1 VQLRRNK
8 NLFDRAGARVVMVGM
23 GTVEQTAAF
32 KRKFDIPYAMV
43 SDPERK
49 LYRKYQIG
57 FMPLASIFSPRVM
70 ARTVSALAKGRGVGI
85 PYGDVR
91 QLSAV
96 FVIEIDGTISYGH
109 YAKDASDHPQAREI
123 LDHIG

>member
-1 VQLRRNK
+1 MRRSRI
-8 NLFDRAGARVVMVGM
+8 LFDRAGARVVMVGM

-32 KRKFDIPYAMV
+32 KRKFDIPYVLA

-49 LYRKYQIG
+49 LYRKFQIG
-57 FMPLASIFSPRVM
+57 FMPLASIFYPRVIG
-70 ARTVSALAKGRGVGI
+70 RTVSALARGHGIGI

-96 FVIEIDGTISYGH
+96 FVIETDGIISYGH
-109 YAKDASDHPQAREI
+109 YARDSSDHPQAQEI
-123 LDHIG
+123 LDHID

>member
-1 VQLRRNK
+1 MQLRRNK

-32 KRKFDIPYAMV
+32 KRKFDIPYAMA

-49 LYRKYQIG
+49 LYRKFQIG
-57 FMPLASIFSPRVM
+57 FMPMASIFHPRVI
-70 ARTVSALAKGRGVGI
+70 ARTVSALAKGHGVGI

-96 FVIEIDGTISYGH
+96 FVIETDGTISYDH
-109 YAKDASDHPQAREI
+109 HAKAPSDHPPAQEI
-123 LDHIG
+123 LDHMK

>member
-1 VQLRRNK
+1 MQLRRNK
-8 NLFDRAGARVVMVGM
+8 GLFDQAGARVVMVGM

-32 KRKFDIPYAMV
+32 KRKFDIPYAMA

-49 LYRKYQIG
+49 LYRKFQIG
-57 FMPLASIFSPRVM
+57 FMPLASIFHPRVI
-70 ARTVSALAKGRGVGI
+70 AHTVSALARGHGVGI

-96 FVIEIDGTISYGH
+96 FVIETDGTISYGH
-109 YAKDASDHPQAREI
+109 YSRDYADHPQAQTI
-123 LDHIG
+123 LDHMR

>member
-1 VQLRRNK
+1 MRRNK
-8 NLFDRAGARVVMVGM
+8 SLFDRAGARVVLVGM

-43 SDPERK
+43 SDPDRQ
-49 LYRKYQIG
+49 LYRRYQIG
-57 FMPLASIFSPRVM
+57 FMPLASIFYPRVIVRS
-70 ARTVSALAKGRGVGI
+70 AAALAKGHGLGI

-96 FVIEIDGTISYGH
+96 FVIETDGTISYDH
-109 YAKDASDHPQAREI
+109 YARDSSDHPPAREI
-123 LDHIG
+123 LDHVG

>member
-1 VQLRRNK
+1 MQLRRNRS
-8 NLFDRAGARVVMVGM
+8 LFDRAGARVVMVGM
-23 GTVEQTAAF
+23 GTVAQTAAF
-32 KRKFDIPYAMV
+32 KQKFDIPYAMA

-49 LYRKYQIG
+49 LYRKFQIG
-57 FMPLASIFSPRVM
+57 FMPMASIFYPRVIG
-70 ARTVSALAKGRGVGI
+70 RTVSALARGHGVGI

-96 FVIEIDGTISYGH
+96 FVIETDGTISYGH
-109 YAKDASDHPQAREI
+109 YARDSSDHPQTEDI

>member
-1 VQLRRNK
+1 
-8 NLFDRAGARVVMVGM
+8 MVGM

-32 KRKFDIPYAMV
+32 KEKFDVPYAMA

-49 LYRKYQIG
+49 LYRKFQIG
-57 FMPLASIFSPRVM
+57 FMPLASIFYPRVIG
-70 ARTVSALAKGRGVGI
+70 RTLSALTRGHGVGI

-96 FVIEIDGTISYGH
+96 FVIETDGTISYGH
-109 YAKDASDHPQAREI
+109 YARDSSDHPQPQAI
-123 LDHIG
+123 LDHLG

>member
-1 VQLRRNK
+1 MQLRRNK
-8 NLFDRAGARVVMVGM
+8 SLFDRAGARVVLVGM

-57 FMPLASIFSPRVM
+57 FMPLVSIFYPRVIT
-70 ARTVSALAKGRGVGI
+70 RTVSALAKGEGVGI

-96 FVIEIDGTISYGH
+96 FVIEIDGTITYGH
-109 YAKDASDHPQAREI
+109 YAKDASDHPQVQEI
-123 LDHIG
+123 LNHMG

>member
-1 VQLRRNK
+1 LRRNRS
-8 NLFDRAGARVVMVGM
+8 LFDRAGARVVMVGM

-32 KRKFDIPYAMV
+32 KQKFNIPYAMA

-49 LYRKYQIG
+49 LYRKFQIG
-57 FMPLASIFSPRVM
+57 FMPMASVFYPRVIG
-70 ARTVSALAKGRGVGI
+70 RSLSALVKGHGVGI

-96 FVIEIDGTISYGH
+96 FVIETDGTISYGH
-109 YAKDASDHPQAREI
+109 YAKDSSDHPQAQEI
-123 LDHIG
+123 LDHMG

>member
-1 VQLRRNK
+1 MRRNRG
-8 NLFDRAGARVVMVGM
+8 LFDRAGARVVMVGM

-32 KRKFDIPYAMV
+32 KQKFDIPYAMA

-49 LYRKYQIG
+49 LYRKFQIG
-57 FMPLASIFSPRVM
+57 FMPLASIFYPRVIG
-70 ARTVSALAKGRGVGI
+70 RTVSALARGHGIGI

-96 FVIEIDGTISYGH
+96 FVIETDGTISYDH
-109 YAKDASDHPQAREI
+109 YAKNSADHPKAREI
-123 LDHIG
+123 LDHMA

>member
-1 VQLRRNK
+1 MRRNK
-8 NLFDRAGARVVMVGM
+8 SLFDRAGARVVLVGM

-32 KRKFDIPYAMV
+32 KRKFRIPYAMV
-43 SDPERK
+43 SDPKRR

-57 FMPLASIFSPRVM
+57 FMPLASIFYPRVI
-70 ARTVSALAKGRGVGI
+70 ARSVSALANGHGVGI

-96 FVIEIDGTISYGH
+96 FVIETDGTISFGH
-109 YAKDASDHPQAREI
+109 YAKDSSDHPQTREI
-123 LDHIG
+123 LEHMG